1 MSYQEKYVR
10 VSAQTAT
17 PASGVLMTFVYK
29 YDIDVITTVE
39 DLNSQAAISAVQ
51 GGDGVYEFVISDDSL
66 VTLDAAEAAGN
77 ADLRSHANPQVK
89 GSFETEADVKRML
102 PTWNG
107 ALSTTWGGLM

>member
-10 VSAQTAT
+10 TSAQTAT

-39 DLNSQAAISAVQ
+39 DIASQSAISAVQ
-51 GGDGVYEFVISDDSL
+51 GGDGVYEYVISDDSL

-77 ADLRSHANPQVK
+77 ADLRQHANPTVK
-89 GSFETEADVKRML
+89 GSFETEADVKRTM
-102 PTWNG
+102 PTWNN